1 MTVEAWLHPAGAPP
15 ATAIARRAFAAALAY
30 HGLSATILGGGG
42 LWPLALA
49 HLACAAALLAAAR
62 LGDPSVSTRAAL
74 LALAHLVPLGTTVAL
89 GQGPAALLL
98 YLPLAALAIQLLP
111 DAMRLQGG
119 MVGLSVTGLLLCDL
133 WPLPGALADS
143 AGAGVI
149 GGLHLTHVGASFA
162 LLYAAHPA
170 AR

>member
-1 MTVEAWLHPAGAPP
+1 VILEGWLHPADAPP
-15 ATAIARRAFAAALAY
+15 ATAIARRAFVAALGY
-30 HGLSATILGGGG
+30 HAVAASILAGGG

-49 HLACAAALLAAAR
+49 HVACAVALLAAAR

-74 LALAHLVPLGTTVAL
+74 LALAHLVPLGTTAAL
-89 GQGPAALLL
+89 GQGPAALLM

-111 DAMRLQGG
+111 EAMRLQGG
-119 MVGLSVTGLLLCDL
+119 MVGLSVAGLLLCDL
-133 WPLPGALADS
+133 WPLPGALAAS

-162 LLYAAHPA
+162 LVYAAHPA